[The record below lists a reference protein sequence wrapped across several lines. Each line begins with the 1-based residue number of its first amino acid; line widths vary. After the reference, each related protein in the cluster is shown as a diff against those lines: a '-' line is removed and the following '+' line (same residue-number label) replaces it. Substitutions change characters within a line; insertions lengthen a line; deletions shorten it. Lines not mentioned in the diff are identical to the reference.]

1 MKKFFSFFMT
11 AVMVMT
17 LLPMTAFAD
26 TYPKAEL
33 VGSPAAFTT
42 DDKNAEVRFK
52 VALGKNLDLKAGRVM
67 LQLDNAKLASAPAP
81 ASVTVVQG
89 STSTTSPTVAFK
101 TPEGNA
107 LTGGEKMFNL
117 EVASDIKA
125 NNVDETDVIVTL
137 KLDFSAS
144 ELKDAKVTLNDYG
157 TGIGTAT
164 LVVGKE
170 KSETLKDFEITIDKP
185 GTAIGPAGGMLSKV
199 VISRLD
205 KLSSNKAEN
214 EIVVD
219 LPSGYLFSTS
229 TKVTASGATPTVS
242 YSRDKNEMT
251 ITGID
256 NKAAYITI
264 EPFVILEAN
273 NSASAG
279 NIMAGFNFKVNGKS
293 VESKDL
299 LIGKLQSYGLTLT
312 AKEQGMKE
320 IPNLSKGVAKTV
332 ELTIKAVDGTLTNGA
347 VINLDV
353 KNAEIV
359 YNTIKVVE
367 PTGLILTAPK
377 SAGANNKV
385 SGYEV
390 YNDSEFSLRT
400 NKFDIQNIK
409 VTFDV
414 VAAEK
419 ATGNATVTAGVTRMD
434 DVTIDIAKISKVL
447 ELSITPAKV
456 EKGTKPALPNVVIK
470 ETDKNLLQKGDKLYL
485 ELVYPGS
492 ERDKGQHIAY
502 EAVKD
507 IKVATTNSLKV
518 DAVELDKQE
527 NILILTI
534 GSRSYEGPGTITLS
548 NIKGYLT
555 EKATMNQVD
564 LQVKLNNSI
573 EASAPFFSVSNPVA
587 IKTVFV
593 INNLSYTAGG
603 QVKQLVTAPYI
614 KDGRTMLPV
623 RAVGESLGLEASW
636 DHATKTATFKNAEKT
651 AIVKIGQST
660 ITVNNTPMPL
670 TVPAE
675 IKNGSTMI
683 ELRSLA
689 TAFGV
694 SIAWDAVNKSVT
706 VN

>member
-1 MKKFFSFFMT
+1 M
-11 AVMVMT
+11 
-17 LLPMTAFAD
+17 
-26 TYPKAEL
+26 
-33 VGSPAAFTT
+33 
-42 DDKNAEVRFK
+42 
-52 VALGKNLDLKAGRVM
+52 
-67 LQLDNAKLASAPAP
+67 
-81 ASVTVVQG
+81 
-89 STSTTSPTVAFK
+89 
-101 TPEGNA
+101 
-107 LTGGEKMFNL
+107 
-117 EVASDIKA
+117 
-125 NNVDETDVIVTL
+125 
-137 KLDFSAS
+137 
-144 ELKDAKVTLNDYG
+144 
-157 TGIGTAT
+157 
-164 LVVGKE
+164 
-170 KSETLKDFEITIDKP
+170 
-185 GTAIGPAGGMLSKV
+185 
-199 VISRLD
+199 
-205 KLSSNKAEN
+205 
-214 EIVVD
+214 
-219 LPSGYLFSTS
+219 
-229 TKVTASGATPTVS
+229 
-242 YSRDKNEMT
+242 
-251 ITGID
+251 
-256 NKAAYITI
+256 
-264 EPFVILEAN
+264 
-273 NSASAG
+273 
-279 NIMAGFNFKVNGKS
+279 
-293 VESKDL
+293 
-299 LIGKLQSYGLTLT
+299 
-312 AKEQGMKE
+312 
-320 IPNLSKGVAKTV
+320 
-332 ELTIKAVDGTLTNGA
+332 
-347 VINLDV
+347 
-353 KNAEIV
+353 
-359 YNTIKVVE
+359 
-367 PTGLILTAPK
+367 ILTAPK

-636 DHATKTATFKNAEKT
+636 DNATKTATFKNAEKT